1 MKIPNLWGRE
11 GGRRE
16 NRNHGA
22 ARPSKGIGQKRA
34 GGGHEGDCGGREGNK
49 RENGNPNDGYNAA
62 TDTKEEG
69 SVEGG
74 ASVIK
79 QYLGNQT

>member
-1 MKIPNLWGRE
+1 M
-11 GGRRE
+11 
-16 NRNHGA
+16 
-22 ARPSKGIGQKRA
+22 A

-69 SVEGG
+69 CVGG
-74 ASVIK
+74 EQV
-79 QYLGNQT
+79 